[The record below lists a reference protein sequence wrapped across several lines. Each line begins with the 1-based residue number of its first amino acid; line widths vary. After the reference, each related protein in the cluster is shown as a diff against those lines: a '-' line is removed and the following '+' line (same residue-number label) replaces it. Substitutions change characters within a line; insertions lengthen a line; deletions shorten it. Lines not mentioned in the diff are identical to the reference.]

1 MQRENEENLFEWVDK
16 ALIDEIRMVEEKR
29 KKVVDDVNDMRMQV
43 MATMKL
49 QNKKLKKMEDAM
61 GKKIDSE
68 VKELGNVMAK
78 SALKTVGVASVIL
91 C

>member
-1 MQRENEENLFEWVDK
+1 
-16 ALIDEIRMVEEKR
+16 
-29 KKVVDDVNDMRMQV
+29 

>member
-1 MQRENEENLFEWVDK
+1 MLVWNENHHLHFEDKGKSIPATLSMRDCNSGALFY
-16 ALIDEIRMVEEKR
+16 L
-29 KKVVDDVNDMRMQV
+29 V